1 MEEITMRRLLSLKLS
16 LLMVL
21 WTMLCA
27 GFYLVLSVG
36 EAALEIGG
44 SAAGGAIG
52 SAADFSGVADLAG
65 DAVQVVLGAVWVI
78 GLLALWISR
87 RVVTGRK
94 SKPVVAPVLR
104 PVRRAAPFL
113 RPQRGHGMT
122 QVLSGPN
129 GRMLSRMLGRKS

>member
-1 MEEITMRRLLSLKLS
+1 MRRLLSLKLS

-21 WTMLCA
+21 WTVLCA
-27 GFYLVLSVG
+27 GLYVVLAAG
-36 EAALEIGG
+36 EAALELGG

-78 GLLALWISR
+78 GLVGLWIGR
-87 RVVTGRK
+87 RVVAGRQR
-94 SKPVVAPVLR
+94 KPAIPLASR
-104 PVRRAAPFL
+104 PARLAAPFM
-113 RPQRGHGMT
+113 RQPRGHGMT
-122 QVLSGPN
+122 QVLSGPT

>member
-1 MEEITMRRLLSLKLS
+1 MRRLLSLKLS

-21 WTMLCA
+21 WTVLCA
-27 GFYLVLSVG
+27 GLYVVLAAG
-36 EAALEIGG
+36 EAALELG
-44 SAAGGAIG
+44 G

-78 GLLALWISR
+78 GLIGLWIGR
-87 RVVTGRK
+87 RVVAGRQR
-94 SKPVVAPVLR
+94 KPAIPVAPR
-104 PVRRAAPFL
+104 PARRAAPFM
-113 RPQRGHGMT
+113 RQPRSTGMT